1 MTTAPPRPNSADPP
15 AAPAKEASSS
25 VREVTISP
33 DDVRHGRPR
42 RWWRAFRELAGVP
55 VLVVLAFCCLAVVS
69 IIADQTRAVG
79 LLDAARTA
87 AGHVV
92 GKQAATAAL
101 QAIATGLVTVTSITF
116 SVLLLAVQQTASNL
130 SPVVFDQFIRRRS
143 NQAFL
148 GFFVGLALFAYVVM
162 TAVKDSTPPIL
173 GATIASVLTV
183 VALAILLVLVF
194 STVAQMR
201 PTSVVRAIHDRTLA
215 AREEEAVLLRR
226 TRRESTSG
234 HDVAVV
240 YRARVTGYVT
250 HLDLRLLATA
260 LEDGGDAEICLT
272 VTLGDHVCY
281 GDTLATVLDGDLDRA
296 ESLARRVAPALSVS
310 PQRDLAHDPTT
321 GIDELSNIAWTSGST
336 SKQNPEV
343 AREALYA
350 LQDLAA
356 RWFPDEPTAGSAA
369 VDEPPIA
376 VVYRDTDRDRLFDV
390 LHAMLVVAHESH
402 QTLFAASVVDVYSAL
417 LQRVDAPARDRLRA
431 DLGAAGALLD
441 AIPASPALDHA
452 RRAAGI
458 WPPARRTP

>member
-1 MTTAPPRPNSADPP
+1 MTTATSRPVPGQP
-15 AAPAKEASSS
+15 EAPAKRATTPA
-25 VREVTISP
+25 REVVISP
-33 DDVRHGRPR
+33 DDVRHGRSG
-42 RWWRAFRELAGVP
+42 RWWRTFRELAGIP
-55 VLVVLAFCCLAVVS
+55 VLVVLAFCCLAAVS
-69 IIADQTRAVG
+69 IIADQTQDVA
-79 LLDAARTA
+79 LLNAARAA

-101 QAIATGLVTVTSITF
+101 EAIATGLVTVTSITF
-116 SVLLLAVQQTASNL
+116 SVLLLAVQQTASSL

-162 TAVKDSTPPIL
+162 TAVQDSTPPIL

-201 PTSVVRAIHDRTLA
+201 PTSVIRAIHDRALS
-215 AREEEAVLLRR
+215 AREEEAALLRR
-226 TRRESTSG
+226 TRRESSSG
-234 HDVAVV
+234 HDVAAI

-250 HLDLRLLATA
+250 HVDLQRLAAA
-260 LEDGGDAEICLT
+260 LEDGGDAEICLA

-296 ESLARRVAPALSVS
+296 ETLARRVATALTVS

-321 GIDELSNIAWTSGST
+321 GIDELSNIAWTSGSS

-356 RWFPDEPTAGSAA
+356 RWFPHTPEAEPAS
-369 VDEPPIA
+369 VDEHPIA
-376 VVYRDTDRDRLFDV
+376 VVYRDTDRDRLLDV
-390 LHAMLVVAHESH
+390 LHSMVVVAHESH
-402 QTLFAASVVDVYSAL
+402 QTLFAAAVVGVYSAL
-417 LQRVDAPARDRLRA
+417 IKRVDPPTRERLQA
-431 DLGAAGALLD
+431 DLNAAGALLD
-441 AIPASPALDHA
+441 AIPESRALDQARRSAGSWSPARHQ
-452 RRAAGI
+452 G
-458 WPPARRTP
+458 

>member
-1 MTTAPPRPNSADPP
+1 MTAVTGSATGWLRPTPP
-15 AAPAKEASSS
+15 APEAS

-42 RWWRAFRELAGVP
+42 RWWRAFRELAAVP
-55 VLVVLAFCCLAVVS
+55 VLVVAAFCCLAVAS
-69 IIADQTRAVG
+69 IIADQTRSVG
-79 LLDAARTA
+79 VLDAARTA

-92 GKQAATAAL
+92 GRQAATAAL
-101 QAIATGLVTVTSITF
+101 QAIATGPVTVTSITF

-162 TAVKDSTPPIL
+162 AAVKDATPPIL
-173 GATIASVLTV
+173 GATIATVLTV

-201 PTSVVRAIHDRTLA
+201 PTSVVRAIHDRALA
-215 AREEEAVLLRR
+215 AREEEAALLRR

-234 HDVAVV
+234 HDVAAL

-250 HLDLRLLATA
+250 HVDLDLVASA
-260 LEDGGDAEICLT
+260 LESAGDAEICLH
-272 VTLGDHVCY
+272 VTLGEHVSY

-296 ESLARRVAPALSVS
+296 ESLARRVATALSVS

-350 LQDLAA
+350 LEDLAA
-356 RWFPDEPTAGSAA
+356 RWFTEDAAEGSTRS
-369 VDEPPIA
+369 VGPPIA
-376 VVYRDTDRDRLFDV
+376 VVYRDTDRDRLLDV
-390 LHAMLVVAHESH
+390 LHSMLVVAQESH
-402 QTLFAASVVDVYSAL
+402 QTLFAATVVGVCSAL
-417 LQRVDAPARDRLRA
+417 LRRLDGPARDRLRT
-431 DLGAAGALLD
+431 DLAEAGALLD
-441 AIPASPALDHA
+441 AIPTSPALDRA
-452 RRAAGI
+452 RRAAGV